1 MKHKIIACLV
11 LFFCFAFIVGCAA
24 VDPTAP
30 TSPSDIIPDVFQ
42 ETTKASEETQ
52 VSTSVEANNT
62 DDLGGLGIGAA
73 DEPLKD
79 EYGTYRIYNGG
90 EMCTPI
96 EIESTGA
103 LRQAGTGILL
113 FIDGQPQPYRLENED
128 SYSYFHCFYPKRTRE
143 IYNLYFTPITGSAGD
158 TLEVYI
164 LSLQKP
170 EYLPSDGN
178 PGMMIYTSGSIG
190 AGWRLKFEST
200 PPEADFPEK
209 QVRLSDAEIAA
220 TDASFGDTVGW
231 SEEDLRERL
240 GSRSYVNEAPH
251 NGQNRVYNITAGTPV
266 DLRYEL
272 WGTPYIKSS
281 VIFYVDNVPVFA
293 QDEQPFDMAVASGE
307 KKILTAKLDM
317 TGFTGESVVYMVRVP
332 RNYRTSEIRTYG
344 FIQGEG
350 TWFLLAG
357 EEPAG

>member
-1 MKHKIIACLV
+1 MKKGICLF
-11 LFFCFAFIVGCAA
+11 LLALLLTGCA
-24 VDPTAP
+24 TAHLP
-30 TSPSDIIPDVFQ
+30 ASTSETIPDVFQ
-42 ETTKASEETQ
+42 EATKASEETQ
-52 VSTSVEANNT
+52 VSTSVEPDNT

-96 EIESTGA
+96 KIESTGA

-113 FIDGQPQPYRLENED
+113 FIDGQPQPYRLEGE
-128 SYSYFHCFYPKRTRE
+128 STYAYYHCFYPE
-143 IYNLYFTPITGSAGD
+143 SENEVYDLFFTPITGQSGE

-178 PGMMIYTSGSIG
+178 PGMMIYTNGSIG
-190 AGWRLKFEST
+190 AGWRLKFEAT

-209 QVRLSDAEIAA
+209 QVRLSDAAITA
-220 TDASFGDTVGW
+220 TDTAYGDTVGW

-240 GSRSYVNEAPH
+240 GSRSYVNDAPH
-251 NGQNRVYNITAGTPV
+251 NGQDRVYNITADAPV

-272 WGTPYIKSS
+272 WGTPYIESS
-281 VIFYVDNVPVFA
+281 VIFYVDNEPVFA
-293 QDEQPFDMAVASGE
+293 QDGQPFDMTVASGE

-317 TGFTGESVVYMVRVP
+317 SGFTGESVVYVVRVP

-344 FIQGEG
+344 FVKGEG

-357 EEPAG
+357 DKPKS

>member
-1 MKHKIIACLV
+1 MKNEICLFLLV
-11 LFFCFAFIVGCAA
+11 ALLLTGC
-24 VDPTAP
+24 TATRP
-30 TSPSDIIPDVFQ
+30 PASTSETIPDVFQ
-42 ETTKASEETQ
+42 EATKASEEPQ

-103 LRQAGTGILL
+103 LREAGTGILL
-113 FIDGQPQPYRLENED
+113 FADGQPQPYRLEDED
-128 SYSYFHCFYPKRTRE
+128 SYSYFHCFYPKRAKE

-178 PGMMIYTSGSIG
+178 PGMMIYTNGSIG
-190 AGWRLKFEST
+190 AGWRLKFEAT

-209 QVRLSDAEIAA
+209 QVRLSDAEITA
-220 TDASFGDTVGW
+220 TDTSYGDTVGW

-240 GSRSYVNEAPH
+240 DSRSYVNGAPH
-251 NGQNRVYNITAGTPV
+251 NGQNRVYNITADTPV

-272 WGTPYIKSS
+272 WGTPYIESS
-281 VIFYVDNVPVFA
+281 VIFYVDNEPVFTF
-293 QDEQPFDMAVASGE
+293 DGLPFDMTVANGE

-317 TGFTGESVVYMVRVP
+317 TGFTGESVIYVVRVP

-344 FIQGEG
+344 FVKGEG

-357 EEPAG
+357 EKPAG

>member
-1 MKHKIIACLV
+1 
-11 LFFCFAFIVGCAA
+11 
-24 VDPTAP
+24 
-30 TSPSDIIPDVFQ
+30 
-42 ETTKASEETQ
+42 
-52 VSTSVEANNT
+52 
-62 DDLGGLGIGAA
+62 
-73 DEPLKD
+73 
-79 EYGTYRIYNGG
+79 
-90 EMCTPI
+90 MCTPI

-103 LRQAGTGILL
+103 LREAGTGILL
-113 FIDGQPQPYRLENED
+113 FVDGQPQPYRLEDED
-128 SYSYFHCFYPKRTRE
+128 SYSYFHCFYPKRAKE

-178 PGMMIYTSGSIG
+178 PGMMIYTNGSIG
-190 AGWRLKFEST
+190 AGWRLKFEAT

-209 QVRLSDAEIAA
+209 QHRLYDAEI
-220 TDASFGDTVGW
+220 TSEDTSYGDVFGW

-240 GSRSYVNEAPH
+240 DSRSYVNDAPH
-251 NGQNRVYNITAGTPV
+251 NGQNRVYNITADAPV

-272 WGTPYIKSS
+272 WGTPYIESS
-281 VIFYVDNVPVFA
+281 VIFYVDNVPVFTS
-293 QDEQPFDMAVASGE
+293 DGLPFDMTVASGE

-317 TGFTGESVVYMVRVP
+317 TGFTGESVIYVVRVP

-344 FIQGEG
+344 FVKGEG

-357 EEPAG
+357 ENPNK

>member
-1 MKHKIIACLV
+1 MKHKVIILLV
-11 LFFCFAFIVGCAA
+11 LFSCLIFLVGCTAA
-24 VDPTAP
+24 KTVPSTNSTETA
-30 TSPSDIIPDVFQ
+30 PDVFQ
-42 ETTKASEETQ
+42 EAATATPPSQAT
-52 VSTSVEANNT
+52 VPAN
-62 DDLGGLGIGAA
+62 DSHDLGSLGIGPA

-103 LRQAGTGILL
+103 LREAGTGILL
-113 FIDGQPQPYRLENED
+113 FVDGQPQPYRLEDED
-128 SYSYFHCFYPKRTRE
+128 SYSYFHCFYPKRAKE

-178 PGMMIYTSGSIG
+178 PGMMIYTNGSIG
-190 AGWRLKFEST
+190 AGWRLKFEAT
-200 PPEADFPEK
+200 PPETDFPEK
-209 QVRLSDAEIAA
+209 QHRLYDAEI
-220 TDASFGDTVGW
+220 TSEDTSYGDVFGW

-240 GSRSYVNEAPH
+240 ESRSYVNGAPH
-251 NGQNRVYNITAGTPV
+251 NGQNRVYNITADTPV

-281 VIFYVDNVPVFA
+281 VIFYVDNEPVFTS
-293 QDEQPFDMAVASGE
+293 DGLPFDMTVASGE

-317 TGFTGESVVYMVRVP
+317 TGFTGESVVYVVRVP

-344 FIQGEG
+344 FVKGEG

-357 EEPAG
+357 DKPNS

>member
-1 MKHKIIACLV
+1 MKHKVIILLV
-11 LFFCFAFIVGCAA
+11 LFSCLIFLVGCTAA
-24 VDPTAP
+24 KTVPSTNSTETA
-30 TSPSDIIPDVFQ
+30 PDVFQ
-42 ETTKASEETQ
+42 EAATATPPSQAT
-52 VSTSVEANNT
+52 VPAN
-62 DDLGGLGIGAA
+62 DSHDLGSLGIGPA

-96 EIESTGA
+96 KIESTGA
-103 LRQAGTGILL
+103 LRKAGTGILL
-113 FIDGQPQPYRLENED
+113 FVDGQPQPYRLEGE
-128 SYSYFHCFYPKRTRE
+128 STYTYCHCFYPE
-143 IYNLYFTPITGSAGD
+143 SENEVYDLFFTPITGQSGD

-170 EYLPSDGN
+170 DYLPSDGV
-178 PGMMIYTSGSIG
+178 PGMMIFTKGSIG
-190 AGWRLKFEST
+190 SGWRLKFEAT
-200 PPEADFPEK
+200 PPEAVFPEK
-209 QVRLSDAEIAA
+209 QIRLFDAEI
-220 TDASFGDTVGW
+220 TTMDASYGDTAGW
-231 SEEDLRERL
+231 SEEDIREL
-240 GSRSYVNEAPH
+240 LDSRSYVNGIPH
-251 NGQNRVYNITAGTPV
+251 NRKSCVYNITADTPV

-281 VIFYVDNVPVFA
+281 VIFYVDNEPVYTS
-293 QDEQPFDMAVASGE
+293 DGLPFDMAVASGE

-317 TGFTGESVVYMVRVP
+317 TGFTGESVLYIVRVP

-357 EEPAG
+357 EKPAG

>member
-1 MKHKIIACLV
+1 MKNEICVFLLV
-11 LFFCFAFIVGCAA
+11 ALLLTGC
-24 VDPTAP
+24 TATRP
-30 TSPSDIIPDVFQ
+30 PASTSETIPDVFQ
-42 ETTKASEETQ
+42 EATKASEEPQ

-96 EIESTGA
+96 KIESTGA
-103 LRQAGTGILL
+103 LREAGTGILL
-113 FIDGQPQPYRLENED
+113 FVDGQPQPYRLEGE
-128 SYSYFHCFYPKRTRE
+128 STYTYCHCFYPE
-143 IYNLYFTPITGSAGD
+143 SENEVYDLFFTPITGQSGD

-190 AGWRLKFEST
+190 AGWRLKFEAT
-200 PPEADFPEK
+200 PPETDFPEK
-209 QVRLSDAEIAA
+209 QHRLYDAEI
-220 TDASFGDTVGW
+220 TSEDTSYGDVFGW
-231 SEEDLRERL
+231 SEEDLRGRL
-240 GSRSYVNEAPH
+240 DSRSYVNTAPH
-251 NGQNRVYNITAGTPV
+251 NGQSRVYNITADTPV

-272 WGTPYIKSS
+272 WGTPYVESR

-293 QDEQPFDMAVASGE
+293 QDEQPFDMTVASGE

-317 TGFTGESVVYMVRVP
+317 TGFTGESVVYVVRVP
-332 RNYRTSEIRTYG
+332 RNYRTSEIRTFG

-357 EEPAG
+357 EKPAG

>member
-1 MKHKIIACLV
+1 MKNEICLFLLV
-11 LFFCFAFIVGCAA
+11 ALLLTGC
-24 VDPTAP
+24 TATRP
-30 TSPSDIIPDVFQ
+30 PASTSETIPDVFQ
-42 ETTKASEETQ
+42 EATKASEEPQ

-103 LRQAGTGILL
+103 LREAGTGILL
-113 FIDGQPQPYRLENED
+113 FVDGQPQPYRLEDED
-128 SYSYFHCFYPKRTRE
+128 SYSYFHCFYPKRAKE

-178 PGMMIYTSGSIG
+178 PGMMIYTNGSIG
-190 AGWRLKFEST
+190 AGWRLKFEAT

-209 QVRLSDAEIAA
+209 QVRLSDAEITA
-220 TDASFGDTVGW
+220 TDTSYGDTVGW

-240 GSRSYVNEAPH
+240 DSRSYVNGAPH
-251 NGQNRVYNITAGTPV
+251 NGQNRVYNITADTPV

-272 WGTPYIKSS
+272 WGTPYIESS
-281 VIFYVDNVPVFA
+281 VIFYVDNEPVFTF
-293 QDEQPFDMAVASGE
+293 DGLPFDMTVASGE

-317 TGFTGESVVYMVRVP
+317 TGFTGESVVYVVRVP

-344 FIQGEG
+344 FVKGEG

-357 EEPAG
+357 EKPAG

>member
-1 MKHKIIACLV
+1 MKKGICLFLLV
-11 LFFCFAFIVGCAA
+11 ALLLTGC
-24 VDPTAP
+24 TATRP
-30 TSPSDIIPDVFQ
+30 PASTSETIPDVFQ
-42 ETTKASEETQ
+42 EATKASEETQ

-96 EIESTGA
+96 KIESTGA
-103 LRQAGTGILL
+103 LRKAGTGILL
-113 FIDGQPQPYRLENED
+113 FVDGQPQPYRLEEED

-190 AGWRLKFEST
+190 AGWRLKFEAT

-251 NGQNRVYNITAGTPV
+251 NGQNRVYNITADTPV

-272 WGTPYIKSS
+272 WGTPYIESS
-281 VIFYVDNVPVFA
+281 VIFYVDNEPVFTF
-293 QDEQPFDMAVASGE
+293 DGLPFDMTVANGE

-317 TGFTGESVVYMVRVP
+317 TGFTGESVIYVVRVP

-344 FIQGEG
+344 FVKGEG

-357 EEPAG
+357 ENPNK

>member
-1 MKHKIIACLV
+1 MKKGICLFLLV
-11 LFFCFAFIVGCAA
+11 ALLLTGCTAA
-24 VDPTAP
+24 RPPAS
-30 TSPSDIIPDVFQ
+30 TSETIPDVFQ
-42 ETTKASEETQ
+42 EATKASEETQ

-96 EIESTGA
+96 KIESTGA

-113 FIDGQPQPYRLENED
+113 FIDGQPQPYRLEDED
-128 SYSYFHCFYPKRTRE
+128 SYSYFHCFYPKRTKE

-190 AGWRLKFEST
+190 AGWRLKFEAT

-209 QVRLSDAEIAA
+209 QHRLYDAEI
-220 TDASFGDTVGW
+220 TSENASYGDVFEW

-240 GSRSYVNEAPH
+240 DSRSYVNEAPH
-251 NGQNRVYNITAGTPV
+251 NGQNRVYNITADTPV

-272 WGTPYIKSS
+272 WGTPYIESS
-281 VIFYVDNVPVFA
+281 VIFYVDNEPVF
-293 QDEQPFDMAVASGE
+293 
-307 KKILTAKLDM
+307 
-317 TGFTGESVVYMVRVP
+317 
-332 RNYRTSEIRTYG
+332 TSDVRTYG

-357 EEPAG
+357 EKPAG